1 MKYIKLFEKLR
12 LKPDDYIAFT
22 HDIVIEDTDI
32 IVIRANRPYQIV
44 RVDGHTPYEQPIIIC
59 DDGRYSSIHPDSPN
73 IKRVSK
79 KDAQI
84 FFDAEKYNL

>member
-12 LKPDDYIAFT
+12 LKQDDYIAFT
-22 HDIVIEDTDI
+22 HDIVIENTDI
-32 IVIRANRPYQIV
+32 VVIRGNRPYQIV
-44 RVDGHTPYEQPIIIC
+44 RYTPNEEPIIIC
-59 DDGRYSSIHPDSPN
+59 DDGRHSSIHPDSPN
-73 IKRVSK
+73 IKKVSK